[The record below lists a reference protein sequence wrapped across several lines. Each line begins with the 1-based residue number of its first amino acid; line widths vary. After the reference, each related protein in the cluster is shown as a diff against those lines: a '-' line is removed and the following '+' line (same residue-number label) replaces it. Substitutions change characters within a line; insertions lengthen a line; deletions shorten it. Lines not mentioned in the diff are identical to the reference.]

1 MGQEVQVPFGQYKDV
16 LVIAETSASEPDA
29 EQLKYFARGVGNV
42 RVGWRGEGEK
52 TQEVLELID
61 VQQLDPEALAEVR
74 AKALALERSAYEISK
89 DVYAHTSP
97 AVAPDGSVAT
107 PPLPDTVQPAGS
119 DPAQDGLPGTEEFGL
134 SKREL
139 VRKIEAVE
147 EEIAKCMREH
157 GFEYIAADYKTV
169 RRGMSADKS
178 LPGLSERQFIAQHG
192 FGIATLYT
200 GKAPQLAE
208 GYSPGKTG
216 LGEEN
221 VRIFKNLSAADQVA
235 YNRALF
241 GENTDATFAVAI
253 ENEDFSRCGGC
264 TRTAIAR
271 VFDPDQLKASY
282 YNPKDALINKD
293 PRMKKALRQFAAEM
307 REAGYD
313 YDHPDDVEPDIK
325 KRLYAITGGPAVPV
339 EKLSPESQGALKEL
353 QAYERAVAKICFD
366 LQTKIFE
373 PVEEEIEEE
382 LYARP
387 PK

>member
-1 MGQEVQVPFGQYKDV
+1 
-16 LVIAETSASEPDA
+16 
-29 EQLKYFARGVGNV
+29 
-42 RVGWRGEGEK
+42 
-52 TQEVLELID
+52 
-61 VQQLDPEALAEVR
+61 
-74 AKALALERSAYEISK
+74 
-89 DVYAHTSP
+89 
-97 AVAPDGSVAT
+97 
-107 PPLPDTVQPAGS
+107 
-119 DPAQDGLPGTEEFGL
+119 
-134 SKREL
+134 
-139 VRKIEAVE
+139 
-147 EEIAKCMREH
+147 MREQ

-178 LPGLSERQFIAQHG
+178 LPGLSEQQFIARHG
-192 FGIATLYT
+192 FGVSTLYT
-200 GKAPQLAE
+200 GKPPQLAD
-208 GYSPGKTG
+208 GYSPGKMG
-216 LGEEN
+216 LGEQN
-221 VRIFKNLSAADQVA
+221 VRIFKNLSPADQVA

-253 ENEDFSRCGGC
+253 ENEDFSRCDGC

-271 VFDPDQLKASY
+271 VFDPDQLKATY
-282 YNPKDALINKD
+282 YNPKDAIINKD

-307 REAGYD
+307 RETGYD
-313 YDHPDDVEPDIK
+313 YNHPDEVEPDIK

-339 EKLSPESQGALKEL
+339 EKLSPESRAALKEL